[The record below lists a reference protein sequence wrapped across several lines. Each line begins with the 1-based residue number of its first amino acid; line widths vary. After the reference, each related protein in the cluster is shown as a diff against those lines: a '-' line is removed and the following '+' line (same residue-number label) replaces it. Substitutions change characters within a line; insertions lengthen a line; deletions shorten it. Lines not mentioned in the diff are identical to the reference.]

1 MDEEDEDPHQPLVC
15 QVAEDDQEDRES
27 VVQRVLEKVALG
39 TDEKVSEEATEM
51 FAELRDVVHFHL
63 EGCVGDSGNDL
74 YHRVGRPESAEPCGH
89 EVRAYEYLVG
99 PERADEVVDD
109 RVPPLDQSEAAPFAG
124 LGVGVSLLGDVVL
137 FAESIEAVMDEPV
150 DYLSVGG
157 GTVKTKA

>member
-1 MDEEDEDPHQPLVC
+1 MDEEHEDPHQPLVC
-15 QVAEDDQEDRES
+15 QVTENDQKDWES
-27 VVQRVLEKVALG
+27 VVQRIFEKVALR
-39 TDEKVSEEATEM
+39 TDEKMSEETTEM

-74 YHRVGRPESAEPCGH
+74 YHRVGWPESAEPCGH
-89 EVRAYEYLVG
+89 EVRAYEDPVG

-109 RVPPLDQSEAAPFAG
+109 RVPPLDQSVAAFLAG
-124 LGVGVSLLGDVVL
+124 LGIGVTLFCDVVL
-137 FAESIEAVMDEPV
+137 FAESVEVVMDEPV